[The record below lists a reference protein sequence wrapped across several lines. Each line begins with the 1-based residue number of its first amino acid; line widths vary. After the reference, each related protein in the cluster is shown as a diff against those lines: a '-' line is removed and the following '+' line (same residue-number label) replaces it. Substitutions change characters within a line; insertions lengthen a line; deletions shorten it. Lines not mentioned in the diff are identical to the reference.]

1 MSKRIAFA
9 PLAAI
14 GLGFSLLAGS
24 LVAPA
29 SAHAEGEIR
38 IAEQFGIVYLLL
50 NVVRDQ
56 QLIEKYGKQE
66 GIEIKVDW
74 TQLSGGAAV
83 NDALLSGSI
92 DIAGAGVGPLL
103 TVWDRTRGK
112 QNVKAVASLGNFPY
126 YLLSNNPNVKT
137 IADFTEQDR
146 IAVPAVGVSV
156 QSRLLQ
162 YAAAKQ
168 WGDKDFNRL
177 DKYTLA
183 VPHPDATAALI
194 AGGTELT
201 GHFSNP
207 PFQDQALQNPN
218 VHVVLNSYD
227 VLGPNS
233 PTVLFATEKFR
244 DENPKT
250 YKAFV
255 EALTEAAEFAQ
266 KDKGAA
272 ADTYLR
278 VTKAKIDRA
287 TLLKII
293 DNPQIEFTV
302 SPKNTYPLAEFL
314 YRVGAI
320 KNKPASWEDY
330 FFQDAKPLQG
340 ELIVMNALLQG
351 HAASNPTSTGT
362 ALLSVDNV
370 SLEYR
375 TPQRVVRATHQV
387 SFEVDPA
394 DRFVLLGP
402 SGCGKSTLLKA
413 IGGFI
418 TPCEGEIRLQGQTVS
433 APGPDRIVVFQEF
446 DQLPPWKTVKQNV
459 MFALLASGT
468 LKRRE
473 AEERA
478 LHYLDKVGLAAFADA
493 YPHTLSGG
501 MKARV
506 AIARALAMQ
515 PKILLMD
522 EPFAA
527 LDALTRRKMQE
538 ELLLLWEEV
547 RFTLLF
553 VTHSIEEALVVGNR
567 ILLLSPH
574 PGRVRA
580 EIHSHQYDLH
590 SLGGV
595 GFQHTARRIHR
606 LLFDES
612 QSPEIERELDFTD
625 IRIAY

>member
-1 MSKRIAFA
+1 
-9 PLAAI
+9 
-14 GLGFSLLAGS
+14 
-24 LVAPA
+24 
-29 SAHAEGEIR
+29 
-38 IAEQFGIVYLLL
+38 
-50 NVVRDQ
+50 
-56 QLIEKYGKQE
+56 
-66 GIEIKVDW
+66 
-74 TQLSGGAAV
+74 
-83 NDALLSGSI
+83 
-92 DIAGAGVGPLL
+92 
-103 TVWDRTRGK
+103 
-112 QNVKAVASLGNFPY
+112 
-126 YLLSNNPNVKT
+126 
-137 IADFTEQDR
+137 
-146 IAVPAVGVSV
+146 
-156 QSRLLQ
+156 
-162 YAAAKQ
+162 
-168 WGDKDFNRL
+168 
-177 DKYTLA
+177 
-183 VPHPDATAALI
+183 
-194 AGGTELT
+194 
-201 GHFSNP
+201 
-207 PFQDQALQNPN
+207 
-218 VHVVLNSYD
+218 
-227 VLGPNS
+227 
-233 PTVLFATEKFR
+233 
-244 DENPKT
+244 
-250 YKAFV
+250 
-255 EALTEAAEFAQ
+255 
-266 KDKGAA
+266 
-272 ADTYLR
+272 
-278 VTKAKIDRA
+278 
-287 TLLKII
+287 
-293 DNPQIEFTV
+293 
-302 SPKNTYPLAEFL
+302 
-314 YRVGAI
+314 
-320 KNKPASWEDY
+320 
-330 FFQDAKPLQG
+330 
-340 ELIVMNALLQG
+340 MNALLQG
-351 HAASNPTSTGT
+351 HAASNPIASTQ
-362 ALLSVDNV
+362 ALLAVDHV

-413 IGGFI
+413 VAGFI
-418 TPCEGEIRLQGQTVS
+418 APCEGQIRLQGQAVS

-459 MFALLASGT
+459 MFPLLASKT

-580 EIHSHQYDLH
+580 EIHSHQYDLQ

-595 GFQHTARRIHR
+595 AFQQSARRIHR
-606 LLFDES
+606 LLFDEG
-612 QSPEIERELDFTD
+612 QSAESDLELDFND

>member
-1 MSKRIAFA
+1 
-9 PLAAI
+9 
-14 GLGFSLLAGS
+14 
-24 LVAPA
+24 
-29 SAHAEGEIR
+29 
-38 IAEQFGIVYLLL
+38 
-50 NVVRDQ
+50 
-56 QLIEKYGKQE
+56 
-66 GIEIKVDW
+66 
-74 TQLSGGAAV
+74 
-83 NDALLSGSI
+83 
-92 DIAGAGVGPLL
+92 
-103 TVWDRTRGK
+103 
-112 QNVKAVASLGNFPY
+112 
-126 YLLSNNPNVKT
+126 
-137 IADFTEQDR
+137 
-146 IAVPAVGVSV
+146 
-156 QSRLLQ
+156 
-162 YAAAKQ
+162 
-168 WGDKDFNRL
+168 
-177 DKYTLA
+177 
-183 VPHPDATAALI
+183 
-194 AGGTELT
+194 
-201 GHFSNP
+201 
-207 PFQDQALQNPN
+207 
-218 VHVVLNSYD
+218 
-227 VLGPNS
+227 
-233 PTVLFATEKFR
+233 
-244 DENPKT
+244 
-250 YKAFV
+250 
-255 EALTEAAEFAQ
+255 
-266 KDKGAA
+266 
-272 ADTYLR
+272 
-278 VTKAKIDRA
+278 
-287 TLLKII
+287 
-293 DNPQIEFTV
+293 
-302 SPKNTYPLAEFL
+302 
-314 YRVGAI
+314 
-320 KNKPASWEDY
+320 
-330 FFQDAKPLQG
+330 
-340 ELIVMNALLQG
+340 MNAPLQG
-351 HAASNPTSTGT
+351 HAASNPTSAST

-418 TPCEGEIRLQGQTVS
+418 APCEGEIRLQGQPVN

-567 ILLLSPH
+567 ILLLSPN

-590 SLGGV
+590 SLGGM
-595 GFQHTARRIHR
+595 GFQHTARRIHG
-606 LLFDES
+606 LLFNEG
-612 QSPEIERELDFTD
+612 QPPETERELDFTD